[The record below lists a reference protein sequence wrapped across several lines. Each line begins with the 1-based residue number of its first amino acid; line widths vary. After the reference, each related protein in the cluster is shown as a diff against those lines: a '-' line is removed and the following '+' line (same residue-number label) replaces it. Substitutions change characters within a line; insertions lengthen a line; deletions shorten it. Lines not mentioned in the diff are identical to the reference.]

1 MKDSKLVNILPP
13 KSLTSQNRHVSRSA
27 NNSLCAA
34 FVASSNNLPRSNV
47 VRFPRPSSS
56 PPAFR
61 SSLLSTAHF
70 HDPSLDCQH
79 VSFLS
84 SLGFLLAR
92 QLSGRCITWLPVFFL
107 PPFVQISV
115 YLSDITL
122 RLNRMWGRCLLSLH
136 SVSLSLSISH
146 YVSLS
151 LVVYLSPSLYLSLSV
166 SVSHKSYIIR
176 LAVI

>member
-122 RLNRMWGRCLLSLH
+122 RLNRMWDMPSLSSLCL
-136 SVSLSLSISH
+136 SVSFYISLCLS
-146 YVSLS
+146 VSRC
-151 LVVYLSPSLYLSLSV
+151 LSPSLYLSLSV

>member
-13 KSLTSQNRHVSRSA
+13 KSLTSQNCHVSRSA

-107 PPFVQISV
+107 PFSSRSRFTSQILLFDLIACGGDAFS
-115 YLSDITL
+115 LFT
-122 RLNRMWGRCLLSLH
+122 LSLCLFLYLT
-136 SVSLSLSISH
+136 VSLCLSLSICLH
-146 YVSLS
+146 LCICLSLS
-151 LVVYLSPSLYLSLSV
+151 LFRISLT
-166 SVSHKSYIIR
+166 
-176 LAVI
+176 

>member
-107 PPFVQISV
+107 PFSSRSRFTSQI
-115 YLSDITL
+115 LLFDLIAC
-122 RLNRMWGRCLLSLH
+122 GICLLSLH

-146 YVSLS
+146 CVSLS